1 MNDEDKTNQ
10 GENNLVPHTVK
21 ADNGTLRPIMTA
33 QQRRHRFFQKWWPWL
48 ILLPVACFFISFV
61 IGRYPLTLGDFV
73 KTFYWHFR
81 DPSHIADPNMEIVI
95 FNVRLPRVLVVL
107 MVGAGISM
115 AGAAYQGM
123 FRNPLV
129 SPDILGVSAGA
140 SFGAALAIINSST
153 IATTQITALIF
164 ALLAVLLST
173 RFERFISSD
182 PILALVLGGMLVRG
196 LFNAG
201 LSIVKYLADP
211 DAHLPAI
218 TFWLMGSFSDVFP
231 KHVLQV
237 LIPFLPACFLLFINR
252 NKLNVMSFSEEE
264 ARAIGVK
271 TKRVRREVILACTII
286 TASSV
291 AICGQVGWVGL
302 VIPHVTRSLV
312 GPNYRTLLPVAAILG
327 SVYLLVCDTICRN
340 AFSVELPIGILTSLI
355 GIPFFIV
362 IFKQRAGRA

>member
-1 MNDEDKTNQ
+1 MNEETRKM
-10 GENNLVPHTVK
+10 
-21 ADNGTLRPIMTA
+21 NGRQDLSGRSPIMGGSRLKPPMTA
-33 QQRRHRFFQKWWPWL
+33 QQRRHRFFQKWWPL
-48 ILLPVACFFISFV
+48 LFLLPVTLFFISFV
-61 IGRYPLTLGDFV
+61 IGRYPLNLKDFLE
-73 KTFYWHFR
+73 TFYWHFQ
-81 DPSHIADPNMEIVI
+81 DPSRISDPNMEIVI

-140 SFGAALAIINSST
+140 SFGAALAIIHSST
-153 IATTQITALIF
+153 IATTQVSALIF
-164 ALLAVLLST
+164 ALLAVILSIQ
-173 RFERFISSD
+173 FERFISTD
-182 PILALVLGGMLVRG
+182 PILALVLGGMLIRG

-201 LSIVKYLADP
+201 LSIVKYLSDP
-211 DAHLPAI
+211 DAQLPAI

-231 KHVLQV
+231 RHVLQV
-237 LIPFLPACFLLFINR
+237 LIPFIPSCFLLFINR

-286 TASSV
+286 TASSI
-291 AICGQVGWVGL
+291 AICGQIGWVGL

-312 GPNYRTLLPVAAILG
+312 GPNYRLLLPVSGILG
-327 SVYLLVCDTICRN
+327 SAYLLICDTICRN

-355 GIPFFIV
+355 GIPFFII
-362 IFKQRAGRA
+362 IFKQRAGRT

>member
-1 MNDEDKTNQ
+1 MNDEHKTKQ
-10 GENNLVPHTVK
+10 GENNSVPHAVR
-21 ADNGTLRPIMTA
+21 ADNGTLQPIMTA
-33 QQRRHRFFQKWWPWL
+33 QQRRHRFFQKWWPWF

-153 IATTQITALIF
+153 IAMTQITALIF